1 MYAIVESGNKQ
12 YKIRQGDV
20 IDVELLHEDK
30 DNIINLEKILL
41 LADEENIVIGTPF
54 LNNSTIKARVLDEV
68 KDDKVISFKYK
79 NKTGYHKTKGHRQKY
94 TRIKIEEISL
104 N

>member
-12 YKIRQGDV
+12 YKIRQGDI
-20 IDVELLHEDK
+20 IDVELLHVDK
-30 DNIINLEKILL
+30 DNIINLERVLL
-41 LADEENIVIGTPF
+41 LADEENVVIGTPF
-54 LNNSTIKARVLDEV
+54 LNNSTVKARVLDEV

-94 TRIKIEEISL
+94 TRIKIEEITL

>member
-12 YKIRQGDV
+12 YKIRQGDI
-20 IDVELLHEDK
+20 IDVELLHKDK
-30 DNIINLEKILL
+30 DNIINLERVLL
-41 LADEENIVIGTPF
+41 LADEENVVIGTPF
-54 LNNSTIKARVLDEV
+54 LNNSTVKARVLDEV